1 MLFSNEVKSVE
12 NLFDA
17 FNEKYYEGKLPRP
30 VITIASKGKY
40 NAYGWFSVGKIW
52 NNAETKEKY
61 HEINIC
67 AEYVARPIEEV
78 VGTLLHEMAHLYCSY
93 NSIKDTSNNG
103 IYHNNRF
110 KKVAE
115 DHGLIIDKGRYGWH
129 VTSLNEETKAYIKEL
144 NVEGFKLFRNPE
156 HNPEA
161 SMGSGTSGSE
171 SEGEQSAETP
181 KKKKSSIKWVCPV
194 CGNICRTTK
203 VFKLIC
209 GECMEPM
216 ERAD

>member
-40 NAYGWFSVGKIW
+40 NAYGWFGTRLW

-129 VTSLNEETKAYIKEL
+129 VTSLNEETKAYI
-144 NVEGFKLFRNPE
+144 
-156 HNPEA
+156 
-161 SMGSGTSGSE
+161 
-171 SEGEQSAETP
+171 
-181 KKKKSSIKWVCPV
+181 
-194 CGNICRTTK
+194 
-203 VFKLIC
+203 
-209 GECMEPM
+209 
-216 ERAD
+216 

>member
-1 MLFSNEVKSVE
+1 MLSADVKMLE
-12 NLFDA
+12 NLFDK
-17 FNEKYYEGKLPRP
+17 FNEHYYSGSLKRP

-40 NAYGWFSVGKIW
+40 NAYGWFGTRLW

-129 VTSLNEETKAYIKEL
+129 VTTLNEETKAYIKEL

-161 SMGSGTSGSE
+161 SMGGTLGGI
-171 SEGEQSAETP
+171 EGGKAVATP
-181 KKKKSSIKWVCPV
+181 KKKKSSIKWVCPC
-194 CGNICRTTK
+194 CGAIARTTK
-203 VFKLIC
+203 VFKLVC

-216 ERAD
+216 ERVD